1 MSTWPVHKTHNK
13 ANNTQR
19 SSFLSAAVFDYSGI
33 LLCTSLFSK
42 HQDQRSSFHKPMR
55 MLSDLTSLNQRMR
68 EVHVLSIPMEQ
79 TGISLYSPHSLSCS
93 YQSPN
98 APLNPS
104 AQLHHRPREVSYAAS
119 GTYQVKRMSSA
130 SIGKYCEF
138 LNFIFKVSFGAF
150 SSLFSR
156 KKF

>member
-19 SSFLSAAVFDYSGI
+19 SSFLSAAVFDYRGI

-42 HQDQRSSFHKPMR
+42 HQDQRISFHKPMR

-79 TGISLYSPHSLSCS
+79 TGISLY
-93 YQSPN
+93 
-98 APLNPS
+98 NPVHFPVHIN
-104 AQLHHRPREVSYAAS
+104 LRMPR
-119 GTYQVKRMSSA
+119 
-130 SIGKYCEF
+130 
-138 LNFIFKVSFGAF
+138 
-150 SSLFSR
+150 
-156 KKF
+156 